1 MVAALEGQPMTRP
14 MIPIET
20 KMSTIDMT
28 TGVETPGTTTM
39 FMMPAAP
46 GKCEMCGSEHGPDLP
61 HNAQSLFYAVRFNA
75 EHGRAP
81 TWLDAMEHC
90 TPEMRDLWIGAL
102 IDRGVNVHA
111 GEVNPS

>member
-1 MVAALEGQPMTRP
+1 MTSP

-20 KMSTIDMT
+20 KMSTIDLT
-28 TGVETPGTTTM
+28 TGEETPGTMTM

-46 GKCEMCGSEHGPDLP
+46 GKCEMCGSEHEPELP

-81 TWLDAMEHC
+81 NWLDAMEHC
-90 TPEMRDLWIGAL
+90 TQEMKDLWTAAL
-102 IDRGVNVHA
+102 IERGVDVF
-111 GEVNPS
+111 GGKVNPS